1 MKQGMPLYNGTL
13 PQAARQ
19 QFVQMPGMPKVQGMG
34 EQLDRAIDAG
44 LKTAENYAKL
54 HDFGEQQRV
63 EHAARMIDVE
73 MEKQLH
79 LGMTAKWGTRESF
92 FNEDG
97 TRNEDNI
104 AAFQSRWQE
113 AYDGIN
119 CSYLLR
125 DNAMRDSA
133 LMSQRKD
140 GVVAKVQL
148 GTTEQEFRNRRE
160 AFEANYALAAERGD
174 VAGMANAL
182 AGAVESGQMLP
193 AEAERRKLAFQRQ
206 SVRKRQEELRAGGGE
221 GAAMALDE
229 LLEGVGEVQSTKDKV
244 QSDVGEVQSDGD
256 DASSVNV
263 PLTLDEERL
272 AGVNGGESEHLTLH
286 EAMLRDLTGPQPSSV
301 LTPAEFKAELQ
312 QSMAASMAIVPG
324 DFKGGATI
332 SDAAPEGAK
341 VAVAQA
347 NKEGGWTEANY
358 KEAVYAL
365 GVQLALDPH
374 YMNLSDKDLYDT
386 IYKVVHIPG
395 MEQQLFAGVR
405 DPEAAYKSFI
415 DGHVQ
420 NIVSVRKGGKQLRER
435 VKDTVV
441 TQGIELPENDGAVD
455 YAMMRACE
463 ELGRY
468 RMNGGSNWY
477 EEQVIVGN
485 AIRSG
490 LQEYEEKGGVNAR
503 LNYARQQAVVDL
515 NTVKACE
522 KKAAAWEGKVK
533 LAQENAK
540 AEAEAKK
547 KQKPKTQTREELLK
561 ERPYLGE
568 TELHYKYKANGERRA
583 TLTVPVAE
591 YREIAKQFEKGDD
604 DVLYCYING
613 GKTALLIIPGDTDE
627 WTVNR
632 PAAHVLANG
641 SKKSVEVF
649 AKGLMSGEQGVMTIK
664 RVRKVG
670 NK

>member
-1 MKQGMPLYNGTL
+1 MPLYNGAM

-19 QFVQMPGMPKVQGMG
+19 QFAQVPGMPKVQGMG
-34 EQLDRAIDAG
+34 DALDRAIGAG
-44 LKTAENYAKL
+44 LQVAEQYAKL
-54 HDFGEQQRV
+54 HDFGEQQRS
-63 EHAARMIDVE
+63 EHEARVIDVQ
-73 MEKQLH
+73 MEQALQQG
-79 LGMTAKWGTRESF
+79 LTAKWGTRESF

-104 AAFQSRWQE
+104 AAFAGRWQE

-125 DNAMRDSA
+125 DNALRDGA

-140 GVVAKVQL
+140 GVMAKVQL

-160 AFEANYALAAERGD
+160 AFESNYALAVERGD
-174 VAGMANAL
+174 AAGVANAL

-193 AEAERRKLAFQRQ
+193 AEAQRRKLAYQRQ
-206 SVRKRQEELRAGGGE
+206 GVRKRQAELRAGGGE
-221 GAAMALDE
+221 GAALALDE
-229 LLEGVGEVQSTKDKV
+229 LLEVQSTKDEGQSTKYKV
-244 QSDVGEVQSDGD
+244 QSDGE
-256 DASSVNV
+256 V

-272 AGVNGGESEHLTLH
+272 SGVGVAESGHLTLH
-286 EAMLRDLTGPQPSSV
+286 EALLRDLTEPPPSSV

-312 QSMAASMAIVPG
+312 QSMTASMAIVPG
-324 DFKGGATI
+324 DFKSGATI

-347 NKEGGWTEANY
+347 NEAGGWTEANY

-405 DPEAAYKSFI
+405 APEAAYKSFI

-420 NIVSVRKGGKQLRER
+420 NIVSVRRGGKQLRER

-485 AIRSG
+485 AIRAG
-490 LQEYEEKGGVNAR
+490 LSEYEEQGGVKAR
-503 LNYARQQAVVDL
+503 LNHARQQVAVDL
-515 NTVKACE
+515 NTVKVCE
-522 KKAAAWEGKVK
+522 TKAAAWEGKVK
-533 LAQENAK
+533 LAQDKAK
-540 AEAEAKK
+540 AEEEAKK
-547 KQKPKTQTREELLK
+547 EREKKPKTQTREELLK

-591 YREIAKQFEKGDD
+591 YREIAKQFEKGAD

-670 NK
+670 NR